1 VPTTDQHL
9 FGTFILNN
17 ETNQLD
23 KMNKNSLN
31 SKLKLKKNNSNQHND
46 HQNNSLTKY
55 PHHTKKTSP
64 IKKSTIESSSN
75 CAKPSLDDSSS
86 TRKEL
91 MPTKTLTAPV
101 ASISSNKSL
110 QLVPA
115 PKKLIKPKLPTNNG
129 STSNVLPR
137 STSIVLP
144 QSQQNQKN
152 PQKQANLNSINS
164 FVLDPH
170 SNAGYKLASILNSM
184 ENYGSIISKSQSLE
198 DLEMA
203 NNSGRCV
210 VSQHASQQLSTP
222 QQQPQQSYYHS
233 NYYNNCMQIVGQKNQ
248 AQSDSCFHR

>member
-1 VPTTDQHL
+1 
-9 FGTFILNN
+9 
-17 ETNQLD
+17 
-23 KMNKNSLN
+23 MN
-31 SKLKLKKNNSNQHND
+31 SKLKLKKNNSNQHNYQ
-46 HQNNSLTKY
+46 QNNSLTKY
-55 PHHTKKTSP
+55 PHHTKKSSP
-64 IKKSTIESSSN
+64 IKKSTIESSN
-75 CAKPSLDDSSS
+75 CAKPNLDDSSS

-101 ASISSNKSL
+101 SSSSSNKSL

-115 PKKLIKPKLPTNNG
+115 PKKLIKPKLPTTHNG

-137 STSIVLP
+137 STPNVLP
-144 QSQQNQKN
+144 QSQQNQKT

-184 ENYGSIISKSQSLE
+184 ENYGSIISKSQTLE
-198 DLEMA
+198 DSEMA
-203 NNSGRCV
+203 NNSSRCV

-222 QQQPQQSYYHS
+222 QQQKPQQSYYHS

-248 AQSDSCFHR
+248 AQSDACFHR